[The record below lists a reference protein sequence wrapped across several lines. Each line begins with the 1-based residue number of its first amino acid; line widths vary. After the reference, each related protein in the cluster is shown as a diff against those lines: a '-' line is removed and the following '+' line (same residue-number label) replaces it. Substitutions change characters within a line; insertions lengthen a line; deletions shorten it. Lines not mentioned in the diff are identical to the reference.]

1 MLLMAFE
8 FDDNAVVVDDNV
20 AVVDDNAAVVDSNT
34 EVNAGPGPAAL
45 HRPAR

>member
-8 FDDNAVVVDDNV
+8 FDNNV
-20 AVVDDNAAVVDSNT
+20 AVVDDNAAVVDGNA
-34 EVNAGPGPAAL
+34 EVNVGPGPAAL